1 MKQMSLIE
9 MDGFLKGKCIPN
21 DLKVNETNA
30 EYLVRKFAEA
40 EAKISALAAEN
51 AAMHET
57 IEAVRS
63 VADNSSGI
71 AGWHLNGDI
80 ATWEEILPEI
90 NDIETPAT
98 DAFLAEVRASSIP
111 EGYVLVPQQIFLE
124 PSDIESICSQCGDGH
139 ESGYE
144 ANRDELPFGL
154 DTNSAI
160 ELQAFKLA
168 LASLKAEPVAYIFK
182 HPAGKLFWA
191 LTDESNKEQSDVIP
205 VYAAPPV
212 PVVPEEKPMPN
223 PLKMYAVDAVAAI
236 AEVRGWNACRAAM
249 LQSQGNCIKDGW
261 ISCSERMPDTKTAV
275 LVAVEFD
282 RKGDWRMKWATYIPW
297 HPDANDGW
305 IIPGAS
311 WKPSHWM
318 PLPEPPQEVK

>member
-1 MKQMSLIE
+1 M
-9 MDGFLKGKCIPN
+9 
-21 DLKVNETNA
+21 
-30 EYLVRKFAEA
+30 EA
-40 EAKISALAAEN
+40 
-51 AAMHET
+51 
-57 IEAVRS
+57 
-63 VADNSSGI
+63 D
-71 AGWHLNGDI
+71 
-80 ATWEEILPEI
+80 
-90 NDIETPAT
+90 
-98 DAFLAEVRASSIP
+98 
-111 EGYVLVPQQIFLE
+111 
-124 PSDIESICSQCGDGH
+124 
-139 ESGYE
+139 
-144 ANRDELPFGL
+144 
-154 DTNSAI
+154 
-160 ELQAFKLA
+160 
-168 LASLKAEPVAYIFK
+168 PVAYIFK

-249 LQSQGNCIKDGW
+249 LQAEPVSNSDELPLDYLQGHKDGLDWAAQLAEANHPQTGDWLYDDPIDLARAIRKGPDMPTVQAGNYPVTPDSW
-261 ISCSERMPDTKTAV
+261 ISCSERMPNTKTAV

-282 RKGDWRMKWATYIPW
+282 RKGDWRMKWATYIPG